1 MKKLYLIGGTMGV
14 GKTTTCQVLKTKLDK
29 NTNKAFVP
37 TTILITVLLSVCSL
51 VHAICSFFNV
61 VVVFVFILHYA
72 KGSQPRGKKIV
83 YTIAILLCSTLS
95 LCMAIMIIIALISTC
110 GTSKFVDVLRTL

>member
-1 MKKLYLIGGTMGV
+1 MLYFLKSKNI
-14 GKTTTCQVLKTKLDK
+14 KTKLDK

-61 VVVFVFILHYA
+61 VVVFVFILHYV
-72 KGSQPRGKKIV
+72 KGSQPRGKKIL

>member
-1 MKKLYLIGGTMGV
+1 MLYFLKSKNI
-14 GKTTTCQVLKTKLDK
+14 KTKLDK

-72 KGSQPRGKKIV
+72 KGSQPRGKKNCIYNSYIIV
-83 YTIAILLCSTLS
+83 QYSIPLYGYYDYNCVNKHLWH
-95 LCMAIMIIIALISTC
+95 
-110 GTSKFVDVLRTL
+110 K

>member
-1 MKKLYLIGGTMGV
+1 MLYFSKNNNI
-14 GKTTTCQVLKTKLDK
+14 KPKLDRNK
-29 NTNKAFVP
+29 NKNKVFVP

-61 VVVFVFILHYA
+61 VVVFVFILHYV
-72 KGSQPRGKKIV
+72 KGTHSHCKKIL

-95 LCMAIMIIIALISTC
+95 ICIAIMIIIALISTC
-110 GTSKFVDVLRTL
+110 GSSKFVDVLKTL

>member
-1 MKKLYLIGGTMGV
+1 MGV
-14 GKTTTCQVLKTKLDK
+14 GS
-29 NTNKAFVP
+29 FVP

-72 KGSQPRGKKIV
+72 KGSQPRSKKIV

>member
-1 MKKLYLIGGTMGV
+1 MLYFLKSKNI
-14 GKTTTCQVLKTKLDK
+14 KTKLDK

-37 TTILITVLLSVCSL
+37 TTILITVLLSV
-51 VHAICSFFNV
+51 CSFFNV